1 MNAQLEAKTQALV
14 EEAEQV
20 LVSISWIWLSFV
32 LFYYLKRNQ
41 DRLLSAGN
49 NHDRTYSLLDQVDTD
64 DQLFRLENWTIYL
77 YDSHS
82 WSFMCRDMQTASLR
96 PNDVKVGMKFNS

>member
-64 DQLFRLENWTIYL
+64 DQLYGLGYEIIHL
-77 YDSHS
+77 YDYYYFNFIS
-82 WSFMCRDMQTASLR
+82 RDLQAVSSR
-96 PNDVKVGMKFNS
+96 PKEVKVKILF